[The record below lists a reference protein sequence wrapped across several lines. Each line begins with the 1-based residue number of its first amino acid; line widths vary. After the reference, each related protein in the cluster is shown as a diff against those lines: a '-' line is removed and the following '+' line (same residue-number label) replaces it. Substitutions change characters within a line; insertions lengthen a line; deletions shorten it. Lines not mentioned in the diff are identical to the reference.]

1 MSSSSFLTPGER
13 QWIIDGLAWVGLRR
27 WMYGLAAGEAAR
39 IWFEQQLDQRFSCR
53 QGIYLTPA
61 MSCLEVQYA
70 GRMQSE
76 AGCRKSSADPSPYL
90 GTSIPV
96 PLPECPNSA

>member
-1 MSSSSFLTPGER
+1 MSSGSFLTPGER
-13 QWIIDGLAWVGLRR
+13 QWIIDGLAWVGLHR

-53 QGIYLTPA
+53 KGIHLTPA
-61 MSCLEVQYA
+61 MSYLEVQYA
-70 GRMQSE
+70 GRVQ
-76 AGCRKSSADPSPYL
+76 ADPSPYL
-90 GTSIPV
+90 ETSIPV

>member
-53 QGIYLTPA
+53 QGIHLTPA

-70 GRMQSE
+70 GRM
-76 AGCRKSSADPSPYL
+76 RADPSPYL